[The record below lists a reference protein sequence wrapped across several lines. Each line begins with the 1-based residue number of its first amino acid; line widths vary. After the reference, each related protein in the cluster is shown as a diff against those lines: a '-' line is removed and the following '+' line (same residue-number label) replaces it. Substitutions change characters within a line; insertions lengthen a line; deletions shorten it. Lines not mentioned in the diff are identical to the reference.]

1 MSDEQVT
8 QSENQSTDSPSTDA
22 PAKTRQMSFEVLE
35 SGEIRAD
42 FGKGLEPLLLN
53 PALVP
58 EHIIAA
64 AVTEGLISRTRG
76 YTSKLSADDRT
87 PEALRAA
94 VEKGFAALLAGT
106 WKIERVAG
114 GSADYPLEVE
124 AAHRFRKM
132 RAESKGE
139 EFTSTIE
146 EAAVNFAALTD
157 DQKKTLKALPRYQL
171 ALAEVKAERQAE
183 KAAAMAKKIAES
195 GEDEA
200 GF

>member
-1 MSDEQVT
+1 MPRSRTPPKQSTPPALRPFWPLARSATHDPSGIGFVPIPVWSVAPTLSLFLNPFSSMELPQMSDEQVT

-114 GSADYPLEVE
+114 GSADYP
-124 AAHRFRKM
+124 
-132 RAESKGE
+132 
-139 EFTSTIE
+139 
-146 EAAVNFAALTD
+146 
-157 DQKKTLKALPRYQL
+157 
-171 ALAEVKAERQAE
+171 
-183 KAAAMAKKIAES
+183 
-195 GEDEA
+195 
-200 GF
+200 